1 MSMLRNK
8 TAIITGGSRGIGRA
22 IAERFAREGALV
34 VVTYKTNDEAASE
47 VVRAIEQEGGAA
59 FSARLDLSRADAVD
73 MFFQEIDTE
82 LESRTG
88 RSRFDLLV
96 NNAAYGPFASIA
108 DTSDQDIDQVLFA
121 NIRGPFLMIKKAL
134 PRLNDGGR
142 ILNLSSAVTRMAYP
156 GAIAYSMTKGA
167 INTLTLALAPD
178 VGRRGITVNALAP
191 GLTATDAVATLLPDD
206 AAISSAAADFALGR
220 VGRPDDIARVAAF
233 LASPEGGWITGQ
245 YIEAS
250 GGMRL

>member
-1 MSMLRNK
+1 M
-8 TAIITGGSRGIGRA
+8 
-22 IAERFAREGALV
+22 
-34 VVTYKTNDEAASE
+34 VTYKANEDAASE
-47 VVRAIEQEGGAA
+47 AVSAIEQEGGAA
-59 FSARLDLSRADAVD
+59 FSARLDLSRADAIDVFFREVD
-73 MFFQEIDTE
+73 TK

-88 RSRFDLLV
+88 RAKFDLLV
-96 NNAAYGPFASIA
+96 NNAAYVPFASIA

-121 NIRGPFLMIKKAL
+121 NVRGPFLMIKKAL

-156 GAIAYSMTKGA
+156 GAAAYSMTKGA

-178 VGRRGITVNALAP
+178 LGRRGITVNALAP

-206 AAISSAAADFALGR
+206 AAIDSAGADFALGR

-233 LASPEGGWITGQ
+233 LASSEGGWITGQ